1 MTYYQQQ
8 PQQAIYTQGTNRSIS
23 NINGIQIETVSG
35 SNINNGQQAL
45 YINGR
50 RIDFNEPITSITIQN
65 PRQVRQQQYQ
75 PPHQGYHPPQ
85 PNQQQYQQPPYYQPQ
100 QPNQQQYVHREE
112 NVHHNVNG
120 VPTQPTYQQHYHPQH
135 QHQQNIHNEVNNMTN
150 QIQRQVDDFTRDMVQ
165 MGNDIMRNMSDM
177 MNDMVRQPPY

>member
-8 PQQAIYTQGTNRSIS
+8 PQQPIYTQGANRSIS

-35 SNINNGQQAL
+35 SNFNNGQQAL

-50 RIDFNEPITSITIQN
+50 RIEFNEPITSITIQN

-100 QPNQQQYVHREE
+100 QPN
-112 NVHHNVNG
+112 
-120 VPTQPTYQQHYHPQH
+120 QQHYHPQH